1 MRRGSGGGY
10 GYYSEAL
17 DPSGRVIARVGHG
30 NIDRPE
36 AEALIDVGE
45 LSAGPLDQPQ
55 QTAGKQKGASDF
67 LRDYLDEQMTY
78 QLMGQMLQKP
88 RATSSLD
95 QFKEMMGSMPLGIMR
110 SPLA

>member
-1 MRRGSGGGY
+1 LIPVVASLPV
-10 GYYSEAL
+10 S
-17 DPSGRVIARVGHG
+17 GHG

-78 QLMGQMLQKP
+78 QLMGQIVTE
-88 RATSSLD
+88 ATCYQL
-95 QFKEMMGSMPLGIMR
+95 P
-110 SPLA
+110 